1 MKKFSLIALVLLC
14 FSNCLFAHP
23 EIFDIYGVDEK
34 TKQKI
39 YTCCSEIVEQY
50 LNAHQ
55 KLFASQAEPNKKDM
69 VQVLRLQD
77 KMVAKIKKVDNFADV
92 KLSVIY
98 YSGTRKP
105 YATLDIVKKS
115 EQDRIPNKKRVNN
128 RKQMDLKQEIKL
140 LFQTWDDYNT
150 QKMKLI
156 RTSEISFGKVTCP
169 VMHCTFGFN
178 QEETK
183 SILPKLQEGV
193 IKYKQDLFNIIA
205 LSQNDQQRGDAVF
218 ILANDTNYNEVAGFL
233 IHYTDDSSDLV
244 RNNVMRVLGAIIAKH
259 KISNLNINKIIQ
271 ALNYPYVTDRNKAA
285 YVLLGMIKSDPN
297 IHQQV
302 IQQAGFTLVEL
313 LKLSQPN
320 NHDFAY
326 HILKEISHKNYSE
339 YDYQSWSA
347 WLATQHESKC

>member
-115 EQDRIPNKKRVNN
+115 EQDRIPNKK
-128 RKQMDLKQEIKL
+128 KGEQ
-140 LFQTWDDYNT
+140 
-150 QKMKLI
+150 
-156 RTSEISFGKVTCP
+156 
-169 VMHCTFGFN
+169 
-178 QEETK
+178 
-183 SILPKLQEGV
+183 
-193 IKYKQDLFNIIA
+193 
-205 LSQNDQQRGDAVF
+205 
-218 ILANDTNYNEVAGFL
+218 
-233 IHYTDDSSDLV
+233 
-244 RNNVMRVLGAIIAKH
+244 
-259 KISNLNINKIIQ
+259 
-271 ALNYPYVTDRNKAA
+271 
-285 YVLLGMIKSDPN
+285 
-297 IHQQV
+297 
-302 IQQAGFTLVEL
+302 
-313 LKLSQPN
+313 
-320 NHDFAY
+320 
-326 HILKEISHKNYSE
+326 
-339 YDYQSWSA
+339 
-347 WLATQHESKC
+347 